1 MEPNK
6 LIKDKNKLLMAIP
19 VILGILFLYV
29 FFIREDGNVPSGSDR
44 QAASQAFLEPQSEM
58 ADKVNDKMEAYK
70 QDKLEEQEKARI
82 LKESQVKG
90 SDFYFE
96 LQNQQE
102 RYDRATLE
110 RIRRMQNDPY
120 SEVMAE
126 YGGGRNGRFS
136 HQLES
141 QLDGLEDEQALNEII
156 REAKKNS
163 RIRKELEESDKYRK
177 RMYERIVNYDQE
189 GKTEKAAANP
199 SGHPSADSLM
209 QKGPIYHAENGKRV
223 RRQPTS
229 APGNS
234 NLFRA
239 CIHGDQ
245 TVVTGSTVRMRLLQD
260 VTLSGMKIPA
270 NTLFYGIAT
279 LGANRLDVVVSNLK
293 VGDNL
298 NPVSVVVFDND
309 AMEGLN
315 LPNNLKA
322 SAAKR
327 MEQGLVQNIDMP
339 LSSIGTM
346 ASEVTSV
353 VNATTQVAKQILN
366 MSLSQVKV
374 HLKSNYEMYI
384 QEESQ
389 ESKLRRQALQAEL
402 QKLYEQM
409 EQEKTNKKNKD
420 VQKFNKKQYK
430 SYKFGY
436 GEMKYPFIE
445 YMSYKLKK
453 TDKDNYEYTEA
464 LEDAVEKMGTNINDV
479 IKKEHFGIAIKKVL
493 MGNCI
498 TTLKNI
504 SRIDFQEI
512 FERINGV
519 EEILKMDP
527 AEVYNKMDYKTKA
540 YYRGKIKELA
550 KKTKKCAK

>member
-1 MEPNK
+1 MEVNK
-6 LIKDKNKLLMAIP
+6 LIKDKNKLLIAIP
-19 VILGILFLYV
+19 VVLGILFLYV
-29 FFIREDGNVPSGSDR
+29 FFVRESGKEQPR
-44 QAASQAFLEPQSEM
+44 KEMQTASQAFLEPQSEM

-82 LKESQVKG
+82 MKESQVKG

-96 LQNQQE
+96 LQNRKE

-120 SEVMAE
+120 SEVMSE
-126 YGGGRNGRFS
+126 YGSRENGRFS

-141 QLDGLEDEQALNEII
+141 QLNGLEDEQALNEII

-163 RIRKELEESDKYRK
+163 RIRKELEASDKYRK
-177 RMYERIVNYDQE
+177 RMYERISNYDKDDE
-189 GKTEKAAANP
+189 TEKKMNTATGSPAI
-199 SGHPSADSLM
+199 DSLM
-209 QKGPIYHAENGKRV
+209 QSTPIYRSENGLRI
-223 RRQPTS
+223 RRLPTS
-229 APGNS
+229 VPGNN
-234 NLFRA
+234 NLFKA

-260 VTLSGMKIPA
+260 ITISGMKIPA
-270 NTLFYGIAT
+270 NTLFYGVAT
-279 LGANRLDVVVSNLK
+279 LGANRLDIVVSNLK
-293 VGDNL
+293 VGNNL

-322 SAAKR
+322 NAAKR

-353 VNATTQVAKQILN
+353 VNATTQIAKQILN
-366 MSLSQVKV
+366 MNLSQVKV

-389 ESKLRRQALQAEL
+389 ESKLRRQAVQAEL

-409 EQEKTNKKNKD
+409 EQEKMNKKNHPLQTLID
-420 VQKFNKKQYK
+420 
-430 SYKFGY
+430 
-436 GEMKYPFIE
+436 
-445 YMSYKLKK
+445 KL
-453 TDKDNYEYTEA
+453 
-464 LEDAVEKMGTNINDV
+464 
-479 IKKEHFGIAIKKVL
+479 
-493 MGNCI
+493 
-498 TTLKNI
+498 
-504 SRIDFQEI
+504 
-512 FERINGV
+512 
-519 EEILKMDP
+519 
-527 AEVYNKMDYKTKA
+527 
-540 YYRGKIKELA
+540 
-550 KKTKKCAK
+550 